1 MAYTEVT
8 MIYNYCSITFES
20 RTHLMMTHKINTTTL
35 PASMKGDTVPMYP
48 RLFDEECTVPLT
60 SSRYGGV
67 HLQYRYVAWARPA

>member
-1 MAYTEVT
+1 
-8 MIYNYCSITFES
+8 
-20 RTHLMMTHKINTTTL
+20 MMTHKINTTTL